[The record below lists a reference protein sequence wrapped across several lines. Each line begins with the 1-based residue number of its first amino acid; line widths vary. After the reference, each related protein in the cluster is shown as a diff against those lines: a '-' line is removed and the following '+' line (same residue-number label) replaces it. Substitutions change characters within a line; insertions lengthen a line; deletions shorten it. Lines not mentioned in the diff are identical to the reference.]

1 MDHLEREMMNMYTD
15 PGINAQRRRL
25 LLLTGD
31 GKGKTTAALGM
42 ALRASGHGMRVK
54 IIQFIKNV
62 PGTGEVAA
70 AKHLPGVE
78 LIQTGLGFVPPEDSA
93 EFSKHREAAEQGLLL
108 AEEAIRSGQYD
119 LIVLDE
125 ICNAI
130 ALNLLSEER
139 VVAVLQQA
147 GPRQTLVLTGRG
159 ASKSL
164 IALADTVTIMTCFKH
179 AMSEGRLAGK
189 GVEY

>member
-1 MDHLEREMMNMYTD
+1 MCINKDNERTN
-15 PGINAQRRRL
+15 QRRRL
-25 LLLTGD
+25 LLFTGD

-54 IIQFIKNV
+54 IIQFIKDV

-70 AKHLPGVE
+70 VKHLSGVE
-78 LIQTGLGFVPPEDSA
+78 LIQTGLGFVPAEDSA
-93 EFSKHREAAEQGLLL
+93 EFPKHRDAAERGLLL

-125 ICNAI
+125 ICNTI

-139 VVAVLQQA
+139 VVEVLQQA

-159 ASKSL
+159 ASPSL
-164 IALADTVTIMTCFKH
+164 IALADTVTVMTCFKH
-179 AMSEGRLAGK
+179 AMTEGRPAGK

>member
-1 MDHLEREMMNMYTD
+1 MGTMDREMND
-15 PGINAQRRRL
+15 QRRRL
-25 LLLTGD
+25 LLFTGD

-54 IIQFIKNV
+54 IIQFIKDV
-62 PGTGEVAA
+62 PAIGEVAA
-70 AKHLPGVE
+70 VKHLPGVE
-78 LIQTGLGFVPPEDSA
+78 LIQTGMGFVPAEDSN
-93 EFSKHREAAEQGLLL
+93 EFPRHREAAERGLLL
-108 AEEAIRSGQYD
+108 AEEAIRSGQYG

-130 ALNLLSEER
+130 TLNLLSEER
-139 VVAVLQQA
+139 VVAVIQQS
-147 GPRQTLVLTGRG
+147 GPGQIIVLTGRG

-164 IALADTVTIMTCFKH
+164 IALADTVTIITCFKH
-179 AMSEGRLAGK
+179 AMTEGRPAQK